1 MKLEDIKNYIKEK
14 YNNSSDLVIRELNIG
29 QKKILYVYLESVSSD
44 DKISDFFMKQI
55 KNYKTTF
62 SSLFESL
69 KNNIPNSHLI
79 IENNI
84 DDSFYKLACGYT
96 CIFVENFS
104 QYISIETKS
113 TLDRGINESTT
124 ETILRGPKDSFTEN
138 IVINLGL
145 IRKRIKDYNLY
156 FDEILIG
163 RRSKSKIIIGYIN
176 GVASSKNVNIIK
188 NKLNEIDI
196 DGILDSGYIR
206 DFLGDN
212 NSFFPKIKSTE
223 RPDLVSMSLLN
234 GKIIILVENSPYALI
249 LPSILTDFIIS
260 PEDYYE
266 KSGNSNFTRL
276 LRIIS
281 FVLTIIIPG
290 LYVAI
295 TTFNQEI
302 IPDELL
308 ISITMQREGVPI
320 PTLLEVFMMITTFE
334 ILRESD
340 IRLPSKMS
348 SAISIV
354 GALVLGDAAVSA
366 GIVSPIVIIVVAI
379 TSICGLLFTDID
391 FVNGIRWWRFLF
403 LFLGGILGI
412 IGIMIA
418 SILFINKLCSIK
430 ILDVNYL
437 TPISPFINKDIKN
450 ALFKEDINKI
460 KNRPSYLTHNT
471 KKAGDT

>member
-1 MKLEDIKNYIKEK
+1 MKLEYIKNYIKNK
-14 YNNSSDLVIRELNIG
+14 YNNSSDLVTRELNINS
-29 QKKILYVYLESVSSD
+29 KKILYIYLESVSSD

-55 KNYKTTF
+55 KNYKTF
-62 SSLFESL
+62 NNLFNSL

-84 DDSFYKLACGYT
+84 DDVFYKLASGYT
-96 CIFVENFS
+96 CIFIENNKKF
-104 QYISIETKS
+104 ISIETKS

-138 IVINLGL
+138 IVTNIGL
-145 IRKRIKDYNLY
+145 IRKRIKDYNLC
-156 FDEILIG
+156 FDETIIG
-163 RRSKSKIIIGYIN
+163 RRSKSKVIISYIN
-176 GVASSKNVNIIK
+176 DIANKKNIEIIK
-188 NKLNEIDI
+188 NKIESIDI

-206 DFLGDN
+206 DFLSDN
-212 NSFFPKIKSTE
+212 DSFFPKIKSTE
-223 RPDLVSMSLLN
+223 RPDLVSMSLLD

-249 LPSILTDFIIS
+249 LPSVLNDFIIS

-266 KSGNSNFTRL
+266 KSGNANFNKII
-276 LRIIS
+276 RIIS
-281 FVLTIIIPG
+281 FILTIIIPG
-290 LYVAI
+290 FYVAI

-308 ISITMQREGVPI
+308 ISITTQREGVPI
-320 PTLLEVFMMITTFE
+320 PTILEVFMMITTFE

-391 FVNGIRWWRFLF
+391 FINAIRWWRFLF
-403 LFLGGILGI
+403 LFLGGTLGI
-412 IGIMIA
+412 VGIMIS
-418 SILFINKLCSIK
+418 SILFINKLCSMK

-437 TPISPFINKDIKN
+437 TPISPLITKDIKN
-450 ALFKEDINKI
+450 TLFKNDINKI
-460 KNRPSYLTHNT
+460 KNRPSYLTSNT
-471 KKAGDT
+471 KKVGDS